1 SSCIG
6 CGRILLGFQPVR
18 YARHKPWH
26 PRFKIIRQLRV
37 HEFGPELR
45 NRPSVWF
52 EDEFGR
58 QRSMPDRIKLMQSH
72 SQIQTLPFLHG
83 SLFHRSSDRIFEPME
98 EADAVEGS
106 GLRSLVNKTARLWD
120 QKKPKSSHREAENL
134 LKNNDLIPSG
144 GKEELARLLQ
154 DDYVSVNEQLQD
166 LNKNAEN
173 LLENHLTPRGF
184 KCMTDDIL
192 NRSYRFELLS
202 VVSEPKIMKFAKQE
216 IGRDLQFVQATVRVH
231 LRQRRAI
238 FDRFGRLI
246 LGSWETP
253 RELVEFPVYECNAT
267 AEFHQWLLHGRYQSK
282 DNRLPLLPTFRYYD
296 QAA

>member
-1 SSCIG
+1 ASASSCIG

-154 DDYVSVNEQLQD
+154 DDY
-166 LNKNAEN
+166 
-173 LLENHLTPRGF
+173 
-184 KCMTDDIL
+184 CMTDDIL